1 MTILFWNGIFCTH
14 KLALT
19 WVLPNSYRRWD
30 LWKTEE
36 DHRWALSQGKDE
48 IKTKLKICTTMAQL
62 TGIIHEYYYTQPPNT
77 HHPTLCLHFTPKIIK
92 KDLEIW
98 IFFVP
103 LFREYYKGSDF
114 FRMSYKQAIVF
125 CQTHIEIEKTS
136 IHAKRKEGTGYF
148 IVQLRC
154 MHLSCNRV
162 TELQNNCKNIAI
174 MVFYVWHSV
183 TFQKF

>member
-1 MTILFWNGIFCTH
+1 
-14 KLALT
+14 
-19 WVLPNSYRRWD
+19 
-30 LWKTEE
+30 
-36 DHRWALSQGKDE
+36 
-48 IKTKLKICTTMAQL
+48 MAQL

-77 HHPTLCLHFTPKIIK
+77 HRPTLHLHFTPKIIK
-92 KDLEIW
+92 KDLEYVFLYL
-98 IFFVP
+98 FF
-103 LFREYYKGSDF
+103 RKYYKGSDF

-162 TELQNNCKNIAI
+162 TELQNNCKNIAGI
-174 MVFYVWHSV
+174 KLNVYLCTHQIRDLAESKYDKKEKDIHGEESRLREQSSMPDSRYRNFRSDPKYCPAAS
-183 TFQKF
+183 